1 MELELIEPSLYLQ
14 VDEDAPERFAKAF
27 DTRMKNYQ

>member
-14 VDEDAPERFAKAF
+14 VDEEAPDRFAKAF
-27 DTRMKNYQ
+27 DKRMKNI